1 MIFMMRWLKRYF
13 KKTEEKKQDGTDE
26 RFRMVLQ
33 KVVPLGNSYVDIFNE
48 IELIKFNKVND
59 KPYSRPLEVTIK
71 WRRSMELSY
80 FTINYRSYG
89 DLDDE
94 HFINEFCSYL
104 ESRYNDYRENLIKN
118 FTDKIGD
125 VTADG

>member
-1 MIFMMRWLKRYF
+1 MMRWLKWCF
-13 KKTEEKKQDGTDE
+13 KKTEEKKRDGTDE
-26 RFRMVLQ
+26 CFRMAIQ

-48 IELIKFNKVND
+48 IEFIKFNKVND
-59 KPYSRPLEVTIK
+59 KPYSRPLEVTVK

-94 HFINEFCSYL
+94 HFIDEFCSYL
-104 ESRYNDYRENLIKN
+104 ESRYNDYREKLIKN